1 MSLTYLL
8 YIFLLVLL
16 QITAICDCIEWWM
29 MECEISCFRINEWM
43 NEWIK
48 YLVTRWYVDWMEIIK
63 VDSLL
68 LVRAVKFYVIGF
80 IFIYIKEN
88 EL

>member
-1 MSLTYLL
+1 
-8 YIFLLVLL
+8 
-16 QITAICDCIEWWM
+16 
-29 MECEISCFRINEWM
+29 M

-68 LVRAVKFYVIGF
+68 LVRAVKFYIIGF
-80 IFIYIKEN
+80 TFIYIKEN

>member
-1 MSLTYLL
+1 
-8 YIFLLVLL
+8 
-16 QITAICDCIEWWM
+16 
-29 MECEISCFRINEWM
+29 M
-43 NEWIK
+43 NELSIE
-48 YLVTRWYVDWMEIIK
+48 LPDGMFDWMEIIK

>member
-1 MSLTYLL
+1 MSPTYLL

-29 MECEISCFRINEWM
+29 MECEISCFRINKWM
-43 NEWIK
+43 NELSIE
-48 YLVTRWYVDWMEIIK
+48 LPDGMFDWMEIIK